1 MTAASAAKDLALAEA
16 RDDLRRDE
24 AIFAEKM
31 REIKALKRE
40 AKAVAKA
47 SVARNARS
55 AECGPLAKASAET
68 PERGTVPLSPS
79 ARPIDPNDPN
89 DSNGVWNGNDEANA
103 QGTLPPLG
111 GALPAT
117 PLGEPFGASPPLSD
131 AADAETRSLVRQKA
145 EIELERAQLRREAA
159 RSARAY
165 QQEKKSLERRL
176 RELARNIGSKE
187 KLIVD
192 LTRNEREAALLT
204 RRYEDKVRSL
214 EEEKASKEAEAA
226 RLRSELLAIE
236 RAARETEKDRSHEN
250 DAAAASRDA
259 LRDAYEKKVR
269 AAETELRVL
278 RLAKAESDALLA
290 NTETLVATEAERKAS
305 DKTRELESEIA
316 KMRADAEALRLR
328 LRERERDASFATE
341 PAYGNSA
348 NSAPDANAAAELAD
362 LRRERDAQSAKI
374 ETLASNE
381 SAHLEALR
389 RATDELAAAKAT
401 IRRFRLGGEH
411 RGDATTSADSEKRD
425 AFFGA
430 DDPDVRALVE
440 TETAKALARRERQ
453 EERARL
459 NAKRDALLDEK
470 RELFSRRDA
479 LLALGARAAEKLRAE
494 RATLERA
501 VGAFAVSG
509 GKETLSLSSTG
520 ENKNKEETL
529 ARLAVV
535 IDALANGRECVLRAE
550 EARALRDA
558 EDRADSVDA
567 EVDFLDAKLAELDRL
582 DGWTGTETSQSRHD
596 GRVSSVAS
604 LDSNAFFRA
613 ENKTTLSRDDG
624 SDAEDFSSLVA
635 SMAPAAARA
644 AAAAAMERLVRVGLA
659 KNETA
664 AAAAR
669 LEMQLGDAQ
678 RAIEEMESASRAREM
693 EFDRRVT
700 ELRLEHGRRE
710 AALLSLSEKARAE
723 EEKSLRA
730 RNVSFRAL
738 RVDETLVDA
747 VVADADATRRRNEEL
762 RGVVARLE
770 RERAELEGA
779 CGALEDKLERSS
791 REAQTLRERV
801 ARLVAYDADHRD
813 VITHTHAHAHD
824 STRRDGG
831 RDPNDVL
838 RSTSEDDAGS
848 LAPEEDDRDDG
859 FGGEEETRRTHS
871 LPTPPRL
878 PATPV
883 GVLRRENVLEAPR
896 FAYPGSDASAPGRGD
911 AGSIRKAAAA

>member
-1 MTAASAAKDLALAEA
+1 M
-16 RDDLRRDE
+16 
-24 AIFAEKM
+24 
-31 REIKALKRE
+31 
-40 AKAVAKA
+40 
-47 SVARNARS
+47 
-55 AECGPLAKASAET
+55 
-68 PERGTVPLSPS
+68 
-79 ARPIDPNDPN
+79 
-89 DSNGVWNGNDEANA
+89 
-103 QGTLPPLG
+103 
-111 GALPAT
+111 
-117 PLGEPFGASPPLSD
+117 SD
-131 AADAETRSLVRQKA
+131 AAAEEKRSLVRQKA
-145 EIELERAQLRREAA
+145 EIELERAELRREAA
-159 RSARAY
+159 RRARAY

-192 LTRNEREAALLT
+192 LTRNERQAVLLT

-236 RAARETEKDRSHEN
+236 RAARETEKDKSHEN
-250 DAAAASRDA
+250 AAAASRDA

-269 AAETELRVL
+269 AAETELRAL

-290 NTETLVATEAERKAS
+290 NTETLVATEAERVAS

-316 KMRADAEALRLR
+316 KMRADAEATRLRLR
-328 LRERERDASFATE
+328 ERERERERERDASFATE

-401 IRRFRLGGEH
+401 IRRFRLGGEN
-411 RGDATTSADSEKRD
+411 RGDSTTSADSEKRD

-550 EARALRDA
+550 EVRELRDA

-582 DGWTGTETSQSRHD
+582 DGWIVTETSQSRHD

-604 LDSNAFFRA
+604 LDSKSNARA
-613 ENKTTLSRDDG
+613 ERKTTLSPDDG

-678 RAIEEMESASRAREM
+678 RAIEEMESASRMREM

-730 RNVSFRAL
+730 RNVRAL

-791 REAQTLRERV
+791 REARTLRERV

-838 RSTSEDDAGS
+838 RWTSEDDAGS